1 MSKFFPRTALVCAV
15 AFVSLIPASA
25 QVKVG
30 IVNIQRAII
39 ETAEIKKAQ
48 IALEAKYK
56 PRQVDLEKIQKE
68 LADLQTQL
76 QSGKLNP
83 QAEQELTARG
93 QRRQR
98 EAQRMSEDLQG
109 DVERERNDIL
119 QKAGQRMSD
128 VIKKIAEEKGLD
140 MVVDVST
147 TLYFKPV
154 LDVTPEAIA
163 GFNKAYPIQ

>member
-1 MSKFFPRTALVCAV
+1 MNKFVLRTTLVCA
-15 AFVSLIPASA
+15 ASLFSIVPASA
-25 QVKVG
+25 QLKIG

-39 ETAEIKKAQ
+39 ETTEIKKAQ
-48 IALEAKYK
+48 VALETKYK
-56 PRQVDLEKIQKE
+56 PRQAELEKMQKE
-68 LADLQTQL
+68 LADLQAQL

-109 DVERERNDIL
+109 DVDRERNDVL

-140 MVVDVST
+140 VVVDVST
-147 TLYFKPV
+147 TLYFKPA
-154 LDVTPEAIA
+154 LDITPEAIA
-163 GFNKAYPIQ
+163 GFNKAYPAQ